1 MSSSNDE
8 PGFWVVENVIE
19 DHLINDA
26 AKEAAQA
33 SVVKT
38 EAQTYSRLECGPACE
53 KLLDYY
59 RKEKHSQTATKP
71 EIIDIVKSP
80 SKTEATML
88 LVMRIEPQ
96 NPGEKPRIIEL
107 PGDYHIIIPLVL
119 QGLPKWVEVRS
130 TKKRTEI
137 PWKKGSVIYCKG
149 ETALGC
155 SAEEQGICV
164 FIGGKFKK
172 E

>member
-1 MSSSNDE
+1 MMNQ
-8 PGFWVVENVIE
+8 I
-19 DHLINDA
+19 
-26 AKEAAQA
+26 
-33 SVVKT
+33 
-38 EAQTYSRLECGPACE
+38 
-53 KLLDYY
+53 
-59 RKEKHSQTATKP
+59 ATKP

-80 SKTEATML
+80 SKTEATMS

-96 NPGEKPRIIEL
+96 NPGDKPRLIEL

-149 ETALGC
+149 ETALVC